1 MEGDGF
7 GGVAISGNG
16 KIMAV
21 SAHGADINGFLDAG
35 YVRLFDKDGTDW
47 NMLQQIN
54 GSYASH
60 RFGYSIDLSHDGS
73 MLGIGAYTG
82 PAYMYEFSNTSS
94 LYESIYTTSIV
105 DVTEVSVSGDGSTFG
120 VTFTTGW
127 TKYARIFGRVGAG
140 FQQRGSPINGYG
152 RWRSGIALN
161 YDGTIAAIGDR
172 AWSLSRGRFGVFQWR
187 DGNGDGSKEWI
198 QMGSPPTGNY
208 VDDYFAY
215 VGGVSITY
223 DGLTVAI
230 GAPFWGSDNKG
241 LVRVYN
247 YAATT
252 NTWVK
257 VLDRVGDNSGD
268 ELHHTSLSSDGKY
281 LAIGS
286 RQANFLFIFQKN
298 GSNYEIVG
306 NKVTSGE
313 EGRFGQ
319 SIDMSADGGVV
330 ATSNPQ
336 FDNNR
341 GRAYLLIRNNQ
352 NLTPSP
358 LPSFVPT
365 ELPTQTPSSATTKPS
380 SLPSALPSFD
390 PTAAASKT
398 DFTLTFLSVDT
409 SFDFDGTNPDKEI
422 IIKTLISNKAPR
434 ESFEQTILVGI
445 DCQSKLVDEY
455 PNDTTLISISNNE
468 TLDVVEGKSTKVT
481 SEVNIDTATIAA
493 KGTHTTDPDNKS
505 IYSEY
510 EEDGEKMAKIEFC
523 IRTDYGKTN
532 VTDSD
537 GNIIE
542 SSVNFYKVKVT
553 VTFLMQIGFTSANVS
568 IAEAEESK
576 TEQAGTITAEVN
588 ACNCPAI
595 AASKEDCIATPV
607 EYSQNDILSACVYD
621 PTENA
626 FITSF
631 KDVTLGNGQ
640 ISTLVIGSDGK
651 PTTLSS
657 IGRLNEDMAIVNTR
671 IVSAF
676 FAVGDGIHRLPS
688 LYQELP

>member
-140 FQQRGSPINGYG
+140 FQELGSPINGYG
-152 RWRSGIALN
+152 TWRSGIALN

-172 AWSLSRGRFGVFQWR
+172 AWSSSRGRFGVFQWT

-198 QMGSPPTGNY
+198 QMGSYSTGNY
-208 VDDYFAY
+208 VDDYFAF

-247 YAATT
+247 YTATT
-252 NTWVK
+252 NTWIK

-281 LAIGS
+281 LTVGS
-286 RQANFLFIFQKN
+286 RLANFLYIFQKN

-313 EGRFGQ
+313 EGQFGQ
-319 SIDMSADGGVV
+319 AIDMSADGGVV

-341 GRAYLLIRNNQ
+341 GRAYLLIRNNPS
-352 NLTPSP
+352 LMPSP
-358 LPSFVPT
+358 
-365 ELPTQTPSSATTKPS
+365 
-380 SLPSALPSFD
+380 LPSALPSFD
-390 PTAAASKT
+390 PTELPTQTPSFFASSVPSTFPSFTPSEAISHVPSVVPTKYPSSAPSGYPSFVPSEAITQIPSLIPTKIPSSVPSASPSGVPSEVISHVPSVVPTEIPSSAPSAFPSGTPSAAISQIPSVIPTKIPSSVPSTSPSGTPSAVFSQIPSVVPTKYPSFAPSEDPSFVPSEAVTQIPSFVPSTSPSGTPSK
-398 DFTLTFLSVDT
+398 D
-409 SFDFDGTNPDKEI
+409 
-422 IIKTLISNKAPR
+422 IS
-434 ESFEQTILVGI
+434 S
-445 DCQSKLVDEY
+445 
-455 PNDTTLISISNNE
+455 SIS
-468 TLDVVEGKSTKVT
+468 LLPPPS
-481 SEVNIDTATIAA
+481 
-493 KGTHTTDPDNKS
+493 
-505 IYSEY
+505 
-510 EEDGEKMAKIEFC
+510 
-523 IRTDYGKTN
+523 
-532 VTDSD
+532 
-537 GNIIE
+537 
-542 SSVNFYKVKVT
+542 
-553 VTFLMQIGFTSANVS
+553 
-568 IAEAEESK
+568 
-576 TEQAGTITAEVN
+576 
-588 ACNCPAI
+588 
-595 AASKEDCIATPV
+595 
-607 EYSQNDILSACVYD
+607 
-621 PTENA
+621 
-626 FITSF
+626 
-631 KDVTLGNGQ
+631 GNGN
-640 ISTLVIGSDGK
+640 GG
-651 PTTLSS
+651 
-657 IGRLNEDMAIVNTR
+657 M
-671 IVSAF
+671 
-676 FAVGDGIHRLPS
+676 
-688 LYQELP
+688 